1 MISAKHLHRNLNMEL
16 VTRCRCHHHVTSVW
30 PCAATWWWVG
40 IRHFCYNAQ
49 AAHYSRCCALSS
61 SSVQLQC
68 RRMMCAALCG
78 RGASTELFVWCLG
91 RIRMKDWEW
100 GSGPAHTSPAPAS
113 TVGPDSAQQH
123 SGGQTWS
130 GYSCSGHNIDI
141 MIVTHECWET
151 ECELLWLFPL
161 CLWLI
166 VHCSI
171 VTFWSSEALIALLVP
186 PYPVLTLTR
195 AAVARLSP
203 YIRLDVMW
211 SWSQHN
217 SCSYPGPWLLQCA
230 AHTSASSNQS
240 TAHSS
245 PPQ

>member
-1 MISAKHLHRNLNMEL
+1 MEL

-49 AAHYSRCCALSS
+49 SAHYSRCCALST

-123 SGGQTWS
+123 SGGQTQQPGDNGQLVTMVWIQLQWS
-130 GYSCSGHNIDI
+130 QYWHHDSHTWMLGNW
-141 MIVTHECWET
+141 VWT
-151 ECELLWLFPL
+151 
-161 CLWLI
+161 
-166 VHCSI
+166 V
-171 VTFWSSEALIALLVP
+171 VTFPPLPVTNCPLFHCDILKFRSSHCIVSTTIP
-186 PYPVLTLTR
+186 CPNPD
-195 AAVARLSP
+195 P
-203 YIRLDVMW
+203 CC
-211 SWSQHN
+211 
-217 SCSYPGPWLLQCA
+217 SC
-230 AHTSASSNQS
+230 
-240 TAHSS
+240 
-245 PPQ
+245 

>member
-1 MISAKHLHRNLNMEL
+1 MSLVCGLVRPLGGGLVSDTFVTMHSLHTTPGAVLYPPL
-16 VTRCRCHHHVTSVW
+16 QCS
-30 PCAATWWWVG
+30 
-40 IRHFCYNAQ
+40 YNAGEW
-49 AAHYSRCCALSS
+49 C
-61 SSVQLQC
+61 VQLC
-68 RRMMCAALCG
+68 VAEERVRSCLSGVWAELEWRTENEEAAQ
-78 RGASTELFVWCLG
+78 RT
-91 RIRMKDWEW
+91 
-100 GSGPAHTSPAPAS
+100 PAPAPAPAS

-123 SGGQTWS
+123 SGGQTQQPGDNGQLVTMVWIQLQWS
-130 GYSCSGHNIDI
+130 QYWH
-141 MIVTHECWET
+141 HECWET

-211 SWSQHN
+211 SQHN

-230 AHTSASSNQS
+230 AHTSSASSNQS

>member
-1 MISAKHLHRNLNMEL
+1 MRKRPS
-16 VTRCRCHHHVTSVW
+16 THHHQHQPAQWAQTRPSN
-30 PCAATWWWVG
+30 TQVG
-40 IRHFCYNAQ
+40 RH
-49 AAHYSRCCALSS
+49 SS
-61 SSVQLQC
+61 QGTMVS
-68 RRMMCAALCG
+68 
-78 RGASTELFVWCLG
+78 W
-91 RIRMKDWEW
+91 
-100 GSGPAHTSPAPAS
+100 SP
-113 TVGPDSAQQH
+113 
-123 SGGQTWS
+123 WS
-130 GYSCSGHNIDI
+130 GYSCSGHNIYI
-141 MIVTHECWET
+141 LNMINDHWSSHVNAGKPSVNC
-151 ECELLWLFPL
+151 CDFSP

-171 VTFWSSEALIALLVP
+171 VTFWARSSEALIALSAL

-203 YIRLDVMW
+203 YIRLDVM
-211 SWSQHN
+211 WSQHN

>member
-1 MISAKHLHRNLNMEL
+1 MISPKHLHRNLNMEL
-16 VTRCRCHHHVTSVW
+16 VTRCRCHHHITSVW

-49 AAHYSRCCALSS
+49 SAHYSRCCALST

-113 TVGPDSAQQH
+113 TVRPDSAQQH

-211 SWSQHN
+211 SQHN

-230 AHTSASSNQS
+230 AHTSSASSNQS